1 MTESPTK
8 TSSRSQWLPA
18 WARPLEHERSGRGE
32 LRLIETTILVLAG
45 ILLAVA
51 TVNDVVLQT
60 HTNHRLV
67 ADLRTW
73 RTLTGHDYKNVGT
86 EQDVKNFTTRDV
98 TCGNASP
105 GAPES
110 VTRVC
115 LIMTGPVH
123 HGLRAVHG
131 GYYLPPYLQDL
142 AKNRYGCFGTAT
154 SEQLCKMQT
163 PPGAAHPALEGG

>member
-1 MTESPTK
+1 MSKPPARARAH
-8 TSSRSQWLPA
+8 SRLA
-18 WARPLEHERSGRGE
+18 DWARPLERERRGRGE

-73 RTLTGHDYKNVGT
+73 RKLTGHNYKDLGA
-86 EQDVKNFTTRDV
+86 EQDVKHFTTRDV
-98 TCGNASP
+98 TCGNTVG

-110 VTRVC
+110 VPRVC
-115 LIMTGPVH
+115 LIMTGPVR

-131 GYYLPPYLQDL
+131 GYYLPAYVQDI
-142 AKNRYGCFGTAT
+142 AKNRYGCFGTAVG
-154 SEQLCKMQT
+154 EGLCKMQT
-163 PPGAAHPALEGG
+163 PPGASTPALEGG